1 MTGYFIRSIVN
12 LDVAYF
18 PERGAEP
25 EVDYVITIGEQ
36 RLPIE
41 VKYRRRVDFSDT
53 HGLRAFVEKAH
64 YRAPFGLLLTQQDV
78 VTVDDPRIVAMP
90 HSTLLLLR

>member
-1 MTGYFIRSIVN
+1 M
-12 LDVAYF
+12 AYF

-41 VKYRRRVDFSDT
+41 VKYGRRVDFSDT

-64 YRAPFGLLLTQQDV
+64 YRAPFGLLLTQRDGV
-78 VTVDDPRIVAMP
+78 AVDDPRIVAMP
-90 HSTLLLLR
+90 LSTFLLLR